1 MGGKLGVVAFCL
13 LFAVLFGGVGVGASW
28 TIGKTVHDG
37 MRAKDW
43 VLVKAKV
50 DAFDRGQVSYRY
62 TFQGREYKGDR
73 LGSEIL
79 GGTDNI
85 DSWHE
90 EMADMIST
98 AQREGRPITV
108 FVNPDN
114 PSESMVDRAIRW
126 NLMLFMV
133 PFALGFGGVGVGAL
147 WFLVHTLR
155 GEPAEPQAK
164 ARARVSTGGGGA
176 LGLWVFA
183 FFWNAI
189 SVPIALLVLPEVIRN
204 EEWIGLLVLLF
215 PLFGVLMIWGAISQ
229 TIAVFRRRGMPA
241 EPPPPEP
248 AASVAHGTSTLF
260 ARGMIADD
268 PAPAAVVATSAPAS
282 SVRSFDAVLEADDP
296 PAAPLAAS
304 PAAEGIESLIKLF
317 DKNAKLTPSQRAAFA
332 KLPPEQQQTLAKL
345 ANLTKFAPS
354 FRGAIIG
361 FVVLIFALEF
371 LPSLISLFTNR

>member
-1 MGGKLGVVAFCL
+1 M
-13 LFAVLFGGVGVGASW
+13 
-28 TIGKTVHDG
+28 IGKTVHDG

-133 PFALGFGGVGVGAL
+133 PFALGVGGGGVGAL

-155 GEPAEPQAK
+155 GGPAQRPAK
-164 ARARVSTGGGGA
+164 ARARVSAGGGGGV
-176 LGLWVFA
+176 LVLWAFA

-189 SVPIALLVLPEVIRN
+189 SVPIALLVVPEVIRN

-215 PLFGVLMIWGAISQ
+215 PFFGALMVWGAISQ
-229 TIAVFRRRGMPA
+229 TIAAFRRRGAPVELATPA
-241 EPPPPEP
+241 SAP
-248 AASVAHGTSTLF
+248 SVAHATSTLF
-260 ARGMIADD
+260 ARGMIADG
-268 PAPAAVVATSAPAS
+268 PAPAAAAAAPAPPSSYRSFEAVPSDDSAPAP
-282 SVRSFDAVLEADDP
+282 AVSATAPSAAQPDLEGV
-296 PAAPLAAS
+296 L
-304 PAAEGIESLIKLF
+304 KLF
-317 DKNAKLTPSQRAAFA
+317 GNNAKLTPQQRAALA
-332 KLPPEQQQTLAKL
+332 RLTPEQKAMLD
-345 ANLTKFAPS
+345 KFSNWAP
-354 FRGAIIG
+354 AMKKWIIG
-361 FVVLIFALEF
+361 LIGLVFALQL
-371 LPSLISLFTNR
+371 LPFLISLFTNR